1 MKDILYHGTQPTHPD
16 GPQPVDLAS
25 VLAQVRNPV
34 FKRENNAPGKVETKF
49 RLLSWAKL
57 AIKIPLESEPAEE
70 QQVEPDHTRPSG
82 QENTLLDET
91 TSLEG
96 QAAELGDDKVA
107 SAVASDSTT
116 AMQSPELIVPAPPPA
131 PVMDEVMIQKIRDE
145 AYDEGLSAGKAMTE
159 SEREA
164 ELATQFIQL
173 QQLMT
178 ALNSA
183 DVLDIEAVANSIEDA
198 VMTLASE
205 RIGMALTDMTEPLA
219 RRLETLLDSLA
230 HLIGIREVFVAPED
244 MSLMQRCIDEH
255 PNPPALHLR
264 SDPSMQRGDAR
275 LRVGGAEIADLLRD
289 QAPSVLAK
297 KIVEAV

>member
-1 MKDILYHGTQPTHPD
+1 MQDILYRSTQPTHSD
-16 GPQPVDLAS
+16 GLQPVDLAN
-25 VLAQVRNPV
+25 VLAQVGNPV
-34 FKRENNAPGKVETKF
+34 FERNNNAPGTNETTF

-57 AIKIPLESEPAEE
+57 AIKIPLEPEPAEE
-70 QQVEPDHTRPSG
+70 QQVVPDNTRPLG
-82 QENTLLDET
+82 EENTLLDES

-107 SAVASDSTT
+107 SAGAIDSTT
-116 AMQSPELIVPAPPPA
+116 AMQGPQLIVPA
-131 PVMDEVMIQKIRDE
+131 PVMDEVMIQKIKDE
-145 AYDEGLSAGKAMTE
+145 AYGEGLLAGKAMTE

-164 ELATQFIQL
+164 ELATQFTQL

-183 DVLDIEAVANSIEDA
+183 DVFDMQAAANSIEDA
-198 VMTLASE
+198 VLTLASE
-205 RIGMALTDMTEPLA
+205 RIGMVLTDMTEPLG
-219 RRLETLLDSLA
+219 RRLETLLDSLV

-275 LRVGGAEIADLLRD
+275 LRVGGAEVADLLRD

-297 KIVEAV
+297 KSVETV

>member
-116 AMQSPELIVPAPPPA
+116 AMQGPELIAPA
-131 PVMDEVMIQKIRDE
+131 PVMDEVMIQKIKDE

-183 DVLDIEAVANSIEDA
+183 DVFDMEAAANSIEDA
-198 VMTLASE
+198 VLTLASE

-219 RRLETLLDSLA
+219 RRLGTLLDSLA

-244 MSLMQRCIDEH
+244 MSLMQQCIDEH

-275 LRVGGAEIADLLRD
+275 LRVGGAEVADLLRD

-297 KIVEAV
+297 KSVEAV

>member
-25 VLAQVRNPV
+25 VLAQVHNPV

-82 QENTLLDET
+82 EENTLLDET

-116 AMQSPELIVPAPPPA
+116 AMQGPELIAPA
-131 PVMDEVMIQKIRDE
+131 PVMDEVMIQKIKDE

-183 DVLDIEAVANSIEDA
+183 DVFDMEAAANSIEDA
-198 VMTLASE
+198 VLTLASE

-219 RRLETLLDSLA
+219 RRLGTLLDSLA

-275 LRVGGAEIADLLRD
+275 LRVGGAEVADLLRD

-297 KIVEAV
+297 KSVEAV

>member
-1 MKDILYHGTQPTHPD
+1 MQDILYRSTQPTHSD
-16 GPQPVDLAS
+16 GLQPVDLAN
-25 VLAQVRNPV
+25 VLAQVGNPV
-34 FKRENNAPGKVETKF
+34 FERKNNAPGTIETTF

-57 AIKIPLESEPAEE
+57 AIKIPLEPEPAEE
-70 QQVEPDHTRPSG
+70 QQVVPNNTRPSG
-82 QENTLLDET
+82 EENTLLDES

-107 SAVASDSTT
+107 SAGASDSTT
-116 AMQSPELIVPAPPPA
+116 AMQGPQLIVPA
-131 PVMDEVMIQKIRDE
+131 PVMDEVMIQKIKDE
-145 AYDEGLSAGKAMTE
+145 AYEEGLLAGKAMTE

-164 ELATQFIQL
+164 ELATQFTQL

-178 ALNSA
+178 ALNAA
-183 DVLDIEAVANSIEDA
+183 DVFDMEAAASSIEDA
-198 VMTLASE
+198 VLTLASE
-205 RIGMALTDMTEPLA
+205 RIGMALTDMTEPLG

-275 LRVGGAEIADLLRD
+275 LRVGGAEVADLLRD

-297 KIVEAV
+297 KSVETV

>member
-82 QENTLLDET
+82 EENTLLDET

-116 AMQSPELIVPAPPPA
+116 AMQGPELIAPA
-131 PVMDEVMIQKIRDE
+131 PVMDEVMIQKIKDE

-183 DVLDIEAVANSIEDA
+183 DVFDMEAAANSIEDA
-198 VMTLASE
+198 VLTLASE

-219 RRLETLLDSLA
+219 RRLGTLLDSLA

-275 LRVGGAEIADLLRD
+275 LRVGGAEVADLLRD

-297 KIVEAV
+297 KSVEAV

>member
-1 MKDILYHGTQPTHPD
+1 MQDILYRSTQPTHSD
-16 GPQPVDLAS
+16 GLQPVDLAS
-25 VLAQVRNPV
+25 VLAQVGNSV
-34 FKRENNAPGKVETKF
+34 FERKNNAPGTIETTF

-57 AIKIPLESEPAEE
+57 AIKITLEPEPAEE
-70 QQVEPDHTRPSG
+70 QQVVPDHTRPLG
-82 QENTLLDET
+82 EENTLLDES

-96 QAAELGDDKVA
+96 QAAELGGDKVA
-107 SAVASDSTT
+107 SAGVSNSTT
-116 AMQSPELIVPAPPPA
+116 AMQGPQLIVPTPLPA
-131 PVMDEVMIQKIRDE
+131 PVMDEVMIQKIKDE
-145 AYDEGLSAGKAMTE
+145 AYEEGLVAGKAMTE

-164 ELATQFIQL
+164 ELATQFTQL
-173 QQLMT
+173 KQLMT

-183 DVLDIEAVANSIEDA
+183 NVFDMEAAAKSIEDA
-198 VMTLASE
+198 VLTLASE
-205 RIGMALTDMTEPLA
+205 RIGMALTDMTEPLG

-275 LRVGGAEIADLLRD
+275 LRVGGAEVADLLRD
-289 QAPSVLAK
+289 QAPSVLAEK
-297 KIVEAV
+297 SVEAV

>member
-1 MKDILYHGTQPTHPD
+1 MQDILYRSTQPTHSD
-16 GPQPVDLAS
+16 GLQPVDLAN
-25 VLAQVRNPV
+25 VLAQVGNPV
-34 FKRENNAPGKVETKF
+34 FERNNNAPGTNETTF

-57 AIKIPLESEPAEE
+57 AIKIPLEPEPAEE
-70 QQVEPDHTRPSG
+70 QQVVPDNTRPLG
-82 QENTLLDET
+82 EENTLLDEP

-107 SAVASDSTT
+107 SAGAIDSTT
-116 AMQSPELIVPAPPPA
+116 AMQGPQLIVPA
-131 PVMDEVMIQKIRDE
+131 PVMDEVMIQKIKDE
-145 AYDEGLSAGKAMTE
+145 AYGEGLLAGKAMTE

-164 ELATQFIQL
+164 ELATQFTQL

-183 DVLDIEAVANSIEDA
+183 DVFDMQAAANSIEDA
-198 VMTLASE
+198 VLTLASE
-205 RIGMALTDMTEPLA
+205 RIGMVLTDMTEPLG
-219 RRLETLLDSLA
+219 RRLETLLDSLV

-275 LRVGGAEIADLLRD
+275 LRVGGAEVADLLRD

-297 KIVEAV
+297 KSVETV

>member
-34 FKRENNAPGKVETKF
+34 FERENNAPGTVETTF

-57 AIKIPLESEPAEE
+57 AIKIPLEPEPAEE

-82 QENTLLDET
+82 EENTLLDET

-107 SAVASDSTT
+107 GAVASDSTT
-116 AMQSPELIVPAPPPA
+116 AMQGPELIAPA
-131 PVMDEVMIQKIRDE
+131 PVMDEVMIQKIKDE

-183 DVLDIEAVANSIEDA
+183 DVFDMEAAANSIEDA
-198 VMTLASE
+198 VLTLASE

-219 RRLETLLDSLA
+219 RRLGTLLDSLA

-275 LRVGGAEIADLLRD
+275 LRVGGAEVADLLRD

-297 KIVEAV
+297 KSVEAV

>member
-1 MKDILYHGTQPTHPD
+1 LIKDTLSSSTQPTHPD
-16 GPQPVDLAS
+16 GLQSEDLAK
-25 VLAQVRNPV
+25 VLAGIRKPV
-34 FKRENNAPGKVETKF
+34 FERENNAPGTSKATF
-49 RLLSWAKL
+49 HLLSWAEL
-57 AIKIPLESEPAEE
+57 AIQIPLEPEPAEE
-70 QQVEPDHTRPSG
+70 QQVEPDHTRSSS
-82 QENTLLDET
+82 EEYTLLDET

-96 QAAELGDDKVA
+96 QAAELDNDEVA
-107 SAVASDSTT
+107 SEVASDPTT
-116 AMQSPELIVPAPPPA
+116 VLQGSEFIAPTPIIDKA
-131 PVMDEVMIQKIRDE
+131 MIQKIKDE
-145 AYDEGLSAGKAMTE
+145 AYAEGLSAGKAMTE

-164 ELATQFIQL
+164 ELSAELIQL

-183 DVLDIEAVANSIEDA
+183 DVFDMEAAANSIEDA
-198 VMTLASE
+198 VLTLASE
-205 RIGMALTDMTEPLA
+205 RIGMVLTDLTEPLA

-244 MSLMQRCIDEH
+244 ILFMQRCIDEH

-275 LRVGGAEIADLLRD
+275 LRVGGAEVADLLRD

-297 KIVEAV
+297 NSVGAM

>member
-25 VLAQVRNPV
+25 VLAQVHNPV

-116 AMQSPELIVPAPPPA
+116 AMQGPELIAPA
-131 PVMDEVMIQKIRDE
+131 PVMDEVMIQKIKDE

-183 DVLDIEAVANSIEDA
+183 DVFDMEAAANSIEDA
-198 VMTLASE
+198 VLTLASE

-219 RRLETLLDSLA
+219 RRLGTLLDSLA

-275 LRVGGAEIADLLRD
+275 LRVGGAEVADLLRD

-297 KIVEAV
+297 KSVEAV

>member
-1 MKDILYHGTQPTHPD
+1 MQDILYRSTQPTHSD
-16 GPQPVDLAS
+16 GLQPVDLAN
-25 VLAQVRNPV
+25 VLAQVGNPV
-34 FKRENNAPGKVETKF
+34 FERNNNAPGTNETTF

-57 AIKIPLESEPAEE
+57 AIKIPLEPEPAEE
-70 QQVEPDHTRPSG
+70 QQVVPDNTRPLG
-82 QENTLLDET
+82 EENTLLDES

-107 SAVASDSTT
+107 SAGAIDSTT
-116 AMQSPELIVPAPPPA
+116 AMQGPQLIVPA
-131 PVMDEVMIQKIRDE
+131 PVMDEVMIQKIKDE
-145 AYDEGLSAGKAMTE
+145 AYGEGLLAGKAMTE

-164 ELATQFIQL
+164 ELATQFAQL

-183 DVLDIEAVANSIEDA
+183 DVFDMQAAANSIEDA
-198 VMTLASE
+198 VLTLASE
-205 RIGMALTDMTEPLA
+205 RIGMVLTDMTEPLS
-219 RRLETLLDSLA
+219 RRLETLLDSLV

-275 LRVGGAEIADLLRD
+275 LRVGGAEVADLLRD

-297 KIVEAV
+297 KSVETV

>member
-34 FKRENNAPGKVETKF
+34 FERENNAPGTVETTF
-49 RLLSWAKL
+49 RLLSWAQL
-57 AIKIPLESEPAEE
+57 AIKIALEPEPAEE

-82 QENTLLDET
+82 EENTLLDET

-116 AMQSPELIVPAPPPA
+116 AMQGPELIAPA
-131 PVMDEVMIQKIRDE
+131 PVMDEVMIQKIKDE

-183 DVLDIEAVANSIEDA
+183 DVFDMEAAANSIEDA
-198 VMTLASE
+198 VLTLASE

-219 RRLETLLDSLA
+219 RRLGTLLDSLA

-275 LRVGGAEIADLLRD
+275 LRVGGAEVADLLRD

-297 KIVEAV
+297 KSVEAV

>member
-34 FKRENNAPGKVETKF
+34 FERKNNAPGTVETTF

-57 AIKIPLESEPAEE
+57 AIKIPLEPEPTEE

-82 QENTLLDET
+82 EENILLDET

-107 SAVASDSTT
+107 SAVASDSTI
-116 AMQSPELIVPAPPPA
+116 AMPGPELIAPA
-131 PVMDEVMIQKIRDE
+131 PVMDEVMIQKIKDE

-183 DVLDIEAVANSIEDA
+183 DVFDMEAAANSIEDA
-198 VMTLASE
+198 VLTLASE

-219 RRLETLLDSLA
+219 RRLGTLLDSLA

-275 LRVGGAEIADLLRD
+275 LRVGGAEVADLLRD

-297 KIVEAV
+297 KSVEAV

>member
-1 MKDILYHGTQPTHPD
+1 LMKDILYHGTQPTHPD

-25 VLAQVRNPV
+25 VLAQVHNPV

-82 QENTLLDET
+82 EENTLLDET

-116 AMQSPELIVPAPPPA
+116 AMQGPELIAPA
-131 PVMDEVMIQKIRDE
+131 PVMDEVMIQKIKDE

-183 DVLDIEAVANSIEDA
+183 DVFDMEAAANSIEDA
-198 VMTLASE
+198 VLTLASE

-219 RRLETLLDSLA
+219 RRLGTLLDSLA

-275 LRVGGAEIADLLRD
+275 LRVGGAEVADLLRD

-297 KIVEAV
+297 KSVEAV

>member
-1 MKDILYHGTQPTHPD
+1 MKDIRYHSTQPTHPD
-16 GPQPVDLAS
+16 GLQPVDLAS
-25 VLAQVRNPV
+25 VLAQVSNPV
-34 FKRENNAPGKVETKF
+34 FKRENNAPGTVETTF

-57 AIKIPLESEPAEE
+57 AIKIPLELEPAEE
-70 QQVEPDHTRPSG
+70 QQVEPDHTRLLG
-82 QENTLLDET
+82 EENTLLDET

-96 QAAELGDDKVA
+96 QASELGDDKVA

-183 DVLDIEAVANSIEDA
+183 ELLDIEAVANS
-198 VMTLASE
+198 MTLASE

-255 PNPPALHLR
+255 PNPPALHLC